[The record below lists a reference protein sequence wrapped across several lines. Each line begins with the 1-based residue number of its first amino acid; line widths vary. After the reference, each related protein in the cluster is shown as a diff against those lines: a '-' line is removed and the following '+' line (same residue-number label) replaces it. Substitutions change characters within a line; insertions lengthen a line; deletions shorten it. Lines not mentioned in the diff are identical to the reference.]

1 MRELCRPLF
10 LVGMMGCGKSTMGRH
25 LAALLRCPF
34 LDLDEEIVRFEGR
47 TIPEI
52 FASEGDAGFRVCETA
67 ALRRALAGTPGVVAT
82 GGGIVT
88 REENIALM
96 RESGLVVWLCRPLED
111 IIGDVRQDTRPNLA
125 GDKAERMRTLYAARE
140 ALYGKAAHMRFDNR
154 ASAAQSAR
162 LLAQQQAVQ
171 ALISGV

>member
-10 LVGMMGCGKSTMGRH
+10 LVGMMGCGKSTVGSR
-25 LAALLRCPF
+25 LAALLECPF
-34 LDLDEEIVRFEGR
+34 LDLDEEIERFEGR

-52 FASEGDAGFRVCETA
+52 FASGGDAGFRVCETA
-67 ALRRALAGTPGVVAT
+67 ALRRALAGMRGVVAT

-96 RESGLVVWLCRPLED
+96 RENGLVIWLCRPVEE

-140 ALYGKAAHMRFDNR
+140 ALYQTAAHMRFDNR
-154 ASAAQSAR
+154 VSAAQSAR
-162 LLAQQQAVQ
+162 ALAQREAVR
-171 ALISGV
+171 ALVSGT